1 MEVVVVSIGL
11 AHTDK
16 IERASSGFVNCED
29 ALAILS
35 KRVVEV
41 SGWTR
46 QFAPAPVERIVDTK
60 QFCHCDPV
68 VERPPSRNA
77 NETCVAC
84 NQLQIT
90 IRSFFARGHRHS
102 CN

>member
-1 MEVVVVSIGL
+1 MEVVVVSNGL
-11 AHTDK
+11 AIAHKDK
-16 IERASSGFVNCED
+16 IVRASGFVNCED
-29 ALAILS
+29 ALSTSS

-60 QFCHCDPV
+60 KFWHCDPV
-68 VERPPSRNA
+68 VERPDRSLNA

-90 IRSFFARGHRHS
+90 
-102 CN
+102 

>member
-11 AHTDK
+11 AHKDK
-16 IERASSGFVNCED
+16 TERASGFVNCED
-29 ALAILS
+29 ALAILR

-46 QFAPAPVERIVDTK
+46 QFAPAPVERIVDIK
-60 QFCHCDPV
+60 KFCHCDSLV
-68 VERPPSRNA
+68 DCPPFRNA

-84 NQLQIT
+84 NELQI
-90 IRSFFARGHRHS
+90 S
-102 CN
+102 